1 MLTSFSFLGV
11 LKILVLF
18 GVGLYIVF
26 AAVVVK
32 QVQIMTDTIKVGLE
46 TPIKI
51 ISYLHLAFAVLV
63 FLFALVSL

>member
-1 MLTSFSFLGV
+1 MLTNFSFLGI
-11 LKILVLF
+11 LKIFVLF

-32 QVQIMTDTIKVGLE
+32 QVQIMTGTVKVGLE

-51 ISYLHLAFAVLV
+51 ISYLHFAFAILV
-63 FLFALVSL
+63 FLFALVRL